1 MIQELFV
8 KISSDFKE
16 LNKGFEETQSKLT
29 TLGSGLATI
38 GGTLSKVLSLPLLAA
53 GGASIKLASDMEET
67 INKINVSF
75 GDSAQEV
82 KDWSKNSLK
91 SMGLAQQSALDAAAL
106 FGDMGTSM
114 GIARKDAAGM
124 SMTLTQLGGDLAS
137 FKNVSIE
144 QAMGALKG
152 VFTGETDSLTQLGYV
167 MTETNLK
174 AFAMSKGITKNVE
187 EMTQAEKVNLRYAF
201 IMDVTKNAQD
211 DFKNTSESASNQ
223 TRTFGETMKE
233 IGVQIGTI
241 ILPIYTKMVT
251 LVNDLLNSFLSL
263 SASTKEKIIIFA
275 GLAIALG
282 PVILALG
289 AVLAVLPSISA
300 GFMTMVSGVKAI
312 GTAMSFLATNPI
324 ALILAAVAGLVAVFV
339 YFYKTNETFR
349 GTVDSVLTQIATV
362 ATNLW
367 NNVLVPLG
375 EYLKVLWNDIFVPFG
390 KSLSETF
397 SPTIEALSAVLTFL
411 WKQILLPLGTF
422 ILTIFVVQFKALYTL
437 MEAFYTKIIMPIST
451 YLIGTFSDNFKT
463 AFETIKTVLEGMK
476 TAYIGLMTFI
486 TGVFTGD
493 WKKAWEGIKA
503 IFSGVFSGL
512 YAIAKTPFD
521 NIAKLI
527 ATVREKVSEFISLFE
542 KAKSLAS
549 EGLTVVTNTI
559 KNVVDK
565 IPFLADGGVVN
576 KPTLAMIGEAGSEA
590 VIPLNRLGDFG
601 GAKETNIYL
610 DGRKITGVL
619 APTMVD
625 MIRGRV
631 GSAY

>member
-38 GGTLSKVLSLPLLAA
+38 GGTLSKVITLPLLAA

-67 INKINVSF
+67 TNKINVSF

-91 SMGLAQQSALDAAAL
+91 SMGLAQQSALDSAAL

-114 GIARKDAAGM
+114 GLAQKDASGM
-124 SMTLTQLGGDLAS
+124 SMALTQLGGDLAS
-137 FKNVSIE
+137 FKNVDAK
-144 QAMGALKG
+144 QAMGALAG
-152 VFTGETDSLTQLGYV
+152 IFTGETESLKMLGVV
-167 MTETNLK
+167 MTETNLET
-174 AFAMSKGITKNVE
+174 FALSQGINENVQD
-187 EMTQAEKVNLRYAF
+187 MTEAEKINLRYAYV
-201 IMDVTKNAQD
+201 MNATKNAQG
-211 DFKNTSESASNQ
+211 DFGRTSDGAANQ
-223 TRTFGETMKE
+223 MRIFGETMKE

-241 ILPIYTKMVT
+241 ILPVFTQVVT
-251 LVNDLLNSFLSL
+251 FVNDLLTSFANL

-275 GLAIALG
+275 GLALALG
-282 PVILALG
+282 PVILAFG

-324 ALILAAVAGLVAVFV
+324 SLILAAVAGLVAAFV
-339 YFYKTNETFR
+339 YFYNTNENFR

-362 ATNLW
+362 ATSLW

-375 EYLKVLWNDIFVPFG
+375 EYLKVLWNNIFVPFG

-422 ILTIFVVQFKALYTL
+422 ILTIFVVQFKALYVL
-437 MEAFYTKIIMPIST
+437 MEAFYTKVIMPISA

-512 YAIAKTPFD
+512 YAIAKAPFD

-565 IPFLADGGVVN
+565 IPFLADGGIITS
-576 KPTLAMIGEAGSEA
+576 PTLAMIGEAGSEA
-590 VIPLNRLGDFG
+590 VIPLSRLGDFG
-601 GAKETNIYL
+601 GTRETSIYL
-610 DGRKITGVL
+610 DGRRITQTI

>member
-251 LVNDLLNSFLSL
+251 LANDLLNSFLGL
-263 SASTKEKIIIFA
+263 SDSTKEKIIIFA

-312 GTAMSFLATNPI
+312 GTAMSFLATTPI

-512 YAIAKTPFD
+512 YAIAKNPFD

-549 EGLTVVTNTI
+549 EGLTVVTSTI

-565 IPFLADGGVVN
+565 IPFLADGGVVS

-601 GAKETNIYL
+601 GTKETNIYL

>member
-1 MIQELFV
+1 MLEELFV
-8 KISSDFKE
+8 KISADFKE
-16 LNKGFEETQSKLT
+16 LNKGFEETQKGLT
-29 TLGSGLATI
+29 SLGTNLMNI
-38 GGTLSKVLSLPLLAA
+38 GATLSKTFSLSIAVA
-53 GGASIKLASDMEET
+53 GAASIKLASDMEET
-67 INKINVSF
+67 TNKINVAF
-75 GDSAQEV
+75 GDSAQGV
-82 KDWSKNSLK
+82 KEWSKESLK

-114 GIARKDAAGM
+114 GLNQKDASKM
-124 SMTLTQLGGDLAS
+124 SMSLTQLGGDLAS
-137 FKNVSIE
+137 FKNIDAK
-144 QAMGALKG
+144 QAMGALG
-152 VFTGETDSLTQLGYV
+152 GIFTGETESLKMLGVV
-167 MTETNLK
+167 MTETNLES
-174 AFAMSKGITKNVE
+174 FALSQGINKNVQD
-187 EMTQAEKVNLRYAF
+187 MTEAEKINLRYAYV
-201 IMDVTKNAQD
+201 MNATKNAQG
-211 DFKNTSESASNQ
+211 DFERTSDGAANQ
-223 TRTFGETMKE
+223 MRIFGETMKE

-241 ILPIYTKMVT
+241 LLPVFTQAVT
-251 LVNDLLNSFLSL
+251 FVNDLLTSFSNLSD
-263 SASTKEKIIIFA
+263 STKEKIIIFA
-275 GLAIALG
+275 GLAAALG
-282 PVILALG
+282 PVLLAFG

-312 GTAMSFLATNPI
+312 GSAMSFLAMNPVV
-324 ALILAAVAGLVAVFV
+324 LILAAIAGLVAAFV
-339 YFYKTNETFR
+339 YFYNTNESFR
-349 GTVDSVLTQIATV
+349 GVVDSVLSQIATV

-493 WKKAWEGIKA
+493 WTKAWNGIKS

-512 YAIAKTPFD
+512 YAIAKAPFD
-521 NIAKLI
+521 QIATLI
-527 ATVREKVSEFISLFE
+527 ATVKEKVSEFIGLFE
-542 KAKSLAS
+542 KAKGLAS

-576 KPTLAMIGEAGSEA
+576 SPTLAMIGEAGSEA
-590 VIPLNRLGDFG
+590 VIPLNRLNDFG

>member
-1 MIQELFV
+1 MLQELFV
-8 KISSDFKE
+8 KISADFKE
-16 LNKGFEETQSKLT
+16 LNKGFEETQKGLT
-29 TLGSGLATI
+29 SLGTNLMNI
-38 GGTLSKVLSLPLLAA
+38 GATLSKTFSLSIAAA
-53 GGASIKLASDMEET
+53 GVASIKLASDMEET
-67 INKINVSF
+67 TNKINVAF
-75 GDSAQEV
+75 KESASDVME
-82 KDWSKNSLK
+82 WSKTSIS
-91 SMGLAQQSALDAAAL
+91 SMGLAQQSALDAASL

-114 GIARKDAAGM
+114 GIGTKDASTM
-124 SMTLTQLGGDLAS
+124 SMSLTQLGGDLAS

-152 VFTGETDSLTQLGYV
+152 VFTGETESLTQLGYV

-174 AFAMSKGITKNVE
+174 AFALSKGITQNIQD
-187 EMTQAEKVNLRYAF
+187 MSQAEKVNLRYAF
-201 IMDVTKNAQD
+201 IMDVTKNAQGD
-211 DFKNTSESASNQ
+211 YKNTAESASNQ
-223 TRTFGETMKE
+223 TRTFGEIMKE

-263 SASTKEKIIIFA
+263 SDSTKEKIIIFA
-275 GLAIALG
+275 GLAAALG
-282 PVILALG
+282 PVLLAFG

-312 GTAMSFLATNPI
+312 GSAMSFLAMNPVV
-324 ALILAAVAGLVAVFV
+324 LILAAIAGLVAAFV
-339 YFYKTNETFR
+339 YFYNTNESFR
-349 GTVDSVLTQIATV
+349 GVVDSVLSQIATV

-375 EYLKVLWNDIFVPFG
+375 EYLKVLWNNIFVPFG

-411 WKQILLPLGTF
+411 WQQVLLPLGSF
-422 ILTIFVVQFKALYTL
+422 ILTVFVVQFKTMYTL
-437 MEAFYTKIIMPIST
+437 MEAFYTKIIVPIAQF
-451 YLIGTFSDNFKT
+451 LIGTFSANFKS
-463 AFETIKTVLEGMK
+463 AYETIKTVLEGLK

-493 WKKAWEGIKA
+493 WTKAWNGIKS

-512 YAIAKTPFD
+512 YAIAKSPFD
-521 NIAKLI
+521 QITTLI
-527 ATVREKVSEFISLFE
+527 ATVKEKVSDFIGLFE
-542 KAKSLAS
+542 KAKGLAS

-576 KPTLAMIGEAGSEA
+576 SPTLAMIGEAGSEA
-590 VIPLNRLGDFG
+590 VIPLNRLGDFT
-601 GAKETNIYL
+601 GARETSIYL
-610 DGRKITGVL
+610 DGRRITQTI